1 MPIVEDELTLG
12 ACFRIKAILPTLN
25 YLSEHGAKV
34 IIISHFGKPKGR
46 DMRFSL
52 YPVFLKLGELWQKE
66 KLFLVQKLLAKKPK
80 IKYQI

>member
-52 YPVFLKLGELWQKE
+52 YPVF
-66 KLFLVQKLLAKKPK
+66 
-80 IKYQI
+80 